1 MSKSAQPISL
11 IMAKGRKHLTKEEI
25 KMRQESEIKLGK
37 TELKKT
43 RPPQFVKDDIVA
55 YAHWKKL
62 LKEYREAAEQGIELL
77 TTSDVGMLA
86 LYCKTYAEYER
97 LLKSYQ
103 TIDKIA
109 YDSEALE
116 EYLNDSEDFN
126 YKVQQQLRAMI
137 AVDGLLRIE
146 TAINKKMDMLI
157 KMQDRLFL
165 NPLAK
170 VRNVPRPQ
178 KQDKPQSKWV
188 KFGAGK
194 RRSQQA
200 NGQSSDPEIADRYG

>member
-1 MSKSAQPISL
+1 
-11 IMAKGRKHLTKEEI
+11 
-25 KMRQESEIKLGK
+25 
-37 TELKKT
+37 
-43 RPPQFVKDDIVA
+43 
-55 YAHWKKL
+55 
-62 LKEYREAAEQGIELL
+62 
-77 TTSDVGMLA
+77 MLA

-126 YKVQQQLRAMI
+126 YKVKQQLRAMI

-188 KFGAGK
+188 KFGAGD
-194 RRSQQA
+194 S
-200 NGQSSDPEIADRYG
+200 G